1 MEKEYY
7 VINNSIVDVNEKTVK
22 QYGLRTKKTNVS
34 HVKLKELLKC
44 LDFYDYM
51 ICNQDN
57 EIIYDQKNNVYD
69 FKYMETLIKY
79 LNDYVIIAFR
89 LSERL
94 KIYIYDESKI

>member
-1 MEKEYY
+1 M
-7 VINNSIVDVNEKTVK
+7 
-22 QYGLRTKKTNVS
+22 
-34 HVKLKELLKC
+34 KLKAFLKC

-79 LNDYVIIAFR
+79 LNDYVIITFR

-94 KIYIYDESKI
+94 KIYIHDGSKI